1 MAETSIGPNLIL
13 TSSGLV
19 LCRYITT
26 HTFPK
31 NFLEIKYFILG
42 YPETGTRGRHRED
55 GPSHHYMHL
64 EVPTCGL
71 ELKESLNK
79 LSSEVIPFNPTTPQ
93 PTADVWYS
101 GHKYFYL
108 AGHCQ
113 YALTHK
119 VLTMHDY
126 AEWKSQ
132 FNTADG
138 LKELYNRV
146 KRICKDADF
155 DQMEHLI
162 SLHNTHGT
170 KSA

>member
-1 MAETSIGPNLIL
+1 MAETIIGPNLIL

-19 LCRYITT
+19 LCRYINI
-26 HTFPK
+26 HTGYK

-79 LSSEVIPFNPTTPQ
+79 LSSEVIPFNPTATQ
-93 PTADVWYS
+93 PASNAWFNQR
-101 GHKYFYL
+101 YFYL
-108 AGHCQ
+108 AGHYQ
-113 YALTHK
+113 YEMSPT

-132 FNTADG
+132 FNTPAG
-138 LKELYNRV
+138 LKELYNKV

-155 DQMEHLI
+155 DQMAHLI
-162 SLHNTHGT
+162 NLHNNGT

>member
-1 MAETSIGPNLIL
+1 MAETIIGPNLIL

-19 LCRYITT
+19 LRRYITI
-26 HTFPK
+26 HTGYK

-55 GPSHHYMHL
+55 GPSHHYMQLEWHL
-64 EVPTCGL
+64 TPL
-71 ELKESLNK
+71 ELKKVLNK
-79 LSSEVIPFNPTTPQ
+79 LSLEVIPFNPTTPP
-93 PTADVWYS
+93 PTSLSWIVNNR
-101 GHKYFYL
+101 YFYL

-113 YALTHK
+113 YAMTNK
-119 VLTMHDY
+119 MLTMHEY

-132 FNTADG
+132 FNTPAG
-138 LKELYNRV
+138 LKELYNKV
-146 KRICKDADF
+146 KRICADADF

-162 SLHNTHGT
+162 NLHNNGT